1 MWETQV
7 GWYAWYGIVER
18 PYTPKFCVRVI
29 FDIYPLYTYGWD
41 HLSLTCLHWRSGQG
55 PCPSWGSDLPSLGN
69 WSGTMPLLG
78 KWPALPWELVRD
90 HAPPGEVLR
99 ERVTSQVRASLS
111 GWGHTSR
118 GGSYLRFPREGQNAP
133 PGAVILYTPC
143 LNHHQQWQNCIKE
156 NEGLHLYSLYV
167 VMVFRKH
174 TQILSGTYLHV
185 SMLFINK

>member
-1 MWETQV
+1 MVWDSWATLHTQ
-7 GWYAWYGIVER
+7 ILR
-18 PYTPKFCVRVI
+18 PRNLWHIST
-29 FDIYPLYTYGWD
+29 
-41 HLSLTCLHWRSGQG
+41 LHIWLRS
-55 PCPSWGSDLPSLGN
+55 PVPDLPSLEK